1 MDGANCLS
9 VTLEEPKRQTRE
21 RTRSRP
27 VLQLVGKAARNPRK
41 AAQRISSTIA
51 RSIAPNRVPWPS
63 IIYVSVNNRCNYF
76 CEFCDIGL
84 ANLER
89 KRVNSDFVY
98 NLMTEEMIS
107 FDVWKSFLDDVSSFK
122 PIIAITT
129 TEPSLYRYLIDM
141 INYIHH
147 RGMQAWVTTN
157 GYLLPQLADKLLAAK
172 LDRLQVSIDGPA
184 EVHNKIRGMPD
195 GFERA
200 MEGIRKIMEKREK
213 GKPYV
218 SINTVVCDLNYGR
231 LVDTVN
237 AVSCDEITF
246 SHLNFVTEEM
256 AELQNRWH
264 KPYVGTPTSLSR
276 VKLETIDLDVLHEQG
291 ELLRRHKGRPR
302 VVLSPYLDREGLE
315 VHYRR
320 HMTPH
325 PYMHTCK
332 AMSSVGQ
339 VLADGSITISTR
351 CLSTVRLGNIKN
363 EPFSKIWRG
372 EKFTAFREYM
382 NKTGLMPACMRCCG
396 AL

>member
-1 MDGANCLS
+1 
-9 VTLEEPKRQTRE
+9 VTLEEPRPRQTR
-21 RTRSRP
+21 RNRP
-27 VLQLVGKAARNPRK
+27 VLQLVSKAARNPRQAVRRMK
-41 AAQRISSTIA
+41 STVV
-51 RSIAPNRVPWPS
+51 RSIAPNRVPWPP
-63 IIYVSVNNRCNYF
+63 IIYLSVNNRCNYF

-84 ANLER
+84 ANLEK
-89 KRVNSDFVY
+89 KRVDSDFVY

-107 FDVWKSFLDDVSSFK
+107 FDVWKSFLDDVSKFK

-141 INYIHH
+141 VNYIHL
-147 RGMQAWVTTN
+147 RGMQSWVTTN

-184 EVHNKIRGMPD
+184 EVHNRIRGMRD

-200 MEGIRKIMEKREK
+200 MQGIGKVMEKREN

-218 SINTVVCDLNYGR
+218 SINTVVCDLNYDR
-231 LVDTVN
+231 LVDTLN
-237 AVSCDEITF
+237 AVKCDEISY
-246 SHLNFVTEEM
+246 SHLNFVTAEM
-256 AELQNRWH
+256 AELQNRFH
-264 KPYVGTPTSLSR
+264 SPYVGTPTSLSR
-276 VKLETIDLDVLHEQG
+276 VQLDAIDLDVLHEQM
-291 ELLRRHKGRPR
+291 EQLRGHRGNPK
-302 VVLSPYLDREGLE
+302 VILSPDLDREGLE

-320 HMTPH
+320 HLTPH

-332 AMSSVGQ
+332 AMSTVGQ
-339 VLADGSITISTR
+339 ILADGSVTISTR

-372 EKFTAFREYM
+372 EKFKSFRAYM